1 MPEKAHEEEEKAKR
15 SWRTKT
21 RKTPGNPPIGSEE
34 KAQDLKL
41 VAELA
46 LGDAGRDRMAGQWGS
61 SLRKSA
67 IGDVEEIEL
76 AKGEFLQT
84 DERGGGA
91 LEGLGKVDGIYLYVL
106 FEYVRKWRRKVKVG
120 IGKRIG
126 ELYIDS
132 ENRAGELYLFAR
144 ARG

>member
-91 LEGLGKVDGIYLYVL
+91 PRRSRKSRWDLPVCTIR
-106 FEYVRKWRRKVKVG
+106 VRKEMEAKGESWNRQKNWGTVYRFGESRR
-120 IGKRIG
+120 
-126 ELYIDS
+126 
-132 ENRAGELYLFAR
+132 
-144 ARG
+144 